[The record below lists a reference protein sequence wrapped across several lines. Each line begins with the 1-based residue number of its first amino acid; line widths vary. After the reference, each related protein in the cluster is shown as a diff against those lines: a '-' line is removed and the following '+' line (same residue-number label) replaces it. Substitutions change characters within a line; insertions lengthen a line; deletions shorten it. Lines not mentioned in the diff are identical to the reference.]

1 MFRRGICKALIS
13 KKSGKNRTKENKV
26 REVKKNGSKNPSLQ
40 AV

>member
-1 MFRRGICKALIS
+1 LQSFDIEKAG
-13 KKSGKNRTKENKV
+13 GKTGLKQNET